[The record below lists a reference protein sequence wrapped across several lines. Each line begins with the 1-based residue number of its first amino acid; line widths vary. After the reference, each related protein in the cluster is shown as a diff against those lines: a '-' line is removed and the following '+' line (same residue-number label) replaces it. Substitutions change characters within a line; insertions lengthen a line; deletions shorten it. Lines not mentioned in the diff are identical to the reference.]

1 MSESLPVVQRF
12 ALSLVPVDY
21 GSYCVQTAIS
31 GSRALYVSSSSALFV

>member
-1 MSESLPVVQRF
+1 MSESLPVVQRYERQPE
-12 ALSLVPVDY
+12 SVDY